1 MSEDSF
7 LDRLIER
14 LDRLDSSS
22 VQGYVLRLVRE
33 KGFLDTVFETIQE
46 GVIIIDRS
54 LHMRFVNKA
63 AIQMLGLPADPRERD
78 THTINRYL
86 RELDWQRIMAHDADE
101 WEFASRQEIEVYY
114 PRHRYLQ
121 FYLLPFEGDEE
132 AEQGLAT
139 VLLQDV
145 TELHKRADSAME
157 AEKLNAITMLAA
169 GVAHE
174 IGNPLNSL
182 NIHLQLLERMLKRET
197 VDATEACE
205 IVEVA
210 RGEVERLDGIIRQF
224 LKALQPSQMELASL
238 SLKDV
243 VADTLELLKQ
253 EIKDR
258 AIFVEGQWPQHIP
271 NIMGDAGQL
280 QQACY
285 NIIRNAIQAMSE
297 GGHLGIS
304 IATEEDA
311 VVLAFA
317 DDGRGIPASDLGN
330 VLDPY
335 YTTRED
341 GTGLGLMIVERIVR
355 EHGAGLGIESEPGE
369 GTIVSIRF
377 PTGRVRQRLL
387 APERSGQ

>member
-1 MSEDSF
+1 MPEDSF

-33 KGFLDTVFETIQE
+33 KGFLDTVFESIRE

-63 AIQMLGLPADPRERD
+63 AIQMLGLPSDPRERD

-86 RELDWQRIMAHDADE
+86 HELDWRRLMAHDPEE

-114 PRHRYLQ
+114 PTHRHLQ
-121 FYLLPFEGDEE
+121 FYLLPFEGEAAEE
-132 AEQGLAT
+132 GLAT
-139 VLLQDV
+139 ILLHDV
-145 TELHKRADSAME
+145 TELHERADSALE
-157 AEKLNAITMLAA
+157 AEKLNAITLLAA

-182 NIHLQLLERMLKRET
+182 TIHLQLLDRALKRDSIDRDNALEL
-197 VDATEACE
+197 VD
-205 IVEVA
+205 VA

-224 LKALQPSQMELASL
+224 LKALRPSQMEMTSL

-243 VADTLELLKQ
+243 VSDTLALLKQ
-253 EIKDR
+253 EIEDR
-258 AIFVEGQWPQHIP
+258 GIFVEGHWPQHIP
-271 NIMGDAGQL
+271 NVMGDGPQL

-285 NIIRNAIQAMSE
+285 NIIRNAIQAMEE
-297 GGHLGIS
+297 GGQLGIS
-304 IATEEDA
+304 ISSSEDA
-311 VVLAFA
+311 VELAFA
-317 DDGRGIPASDLGN
+317 DDGKGIAASDLGN

-355 EHGAGLGIESEPGE
+355 EHGARLGIESEPGE
-369 GTIVSIRF
+369 GTIVTIRF

-387 APERSGQ
+387 APEPSQ